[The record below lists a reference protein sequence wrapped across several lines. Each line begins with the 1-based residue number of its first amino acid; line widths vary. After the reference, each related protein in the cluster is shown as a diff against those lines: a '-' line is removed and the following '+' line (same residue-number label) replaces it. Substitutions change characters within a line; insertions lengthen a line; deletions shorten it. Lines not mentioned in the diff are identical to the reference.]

1 MSDDDEEE
9 VFVIDE
15 DEAGEIV
22 HWQDRPPFHL
32 SGVQATGATLAAFG
46 LGVLAAVGALALLG
60 RIRD

>member
-1 MSDDDEEE
+1 MTDIDDD

-22 HWQDRPPFHL
+22 HWQRPQVRL
-32 SGVQATGATLAAFG
+32 SPVQATSATLAAFG

>member
-1 MSDDDEEE
+1 MADNDED

-22 HWQDRPPFHL
+22 HWQERPPLHL
-32 SGVQATGATLAAFG
+32 NAPQAAGATLTAFA
-46 LGVLAAVGALALLG
+46 LGALAAVGILALLG